1 MLIIFEE
8 LFLNNTMSDNL
19 VPDIKQSFFEM
30 QTKQDLLNLLNY
42 VKPMVYGSE
51 VKPFTFSQLNY
62 NAHNSINPD
71 RYRTFTI
78 KKKSGKDRVITAPNP
93 GLKAFQKC
101 LNYVFQLVY
110 TPNAHAYGFIPGKS
124 VVDNASVHIGQN
136 YVYNIDLKDFFPS
149 NESGRLYKRL
159 QSKPLFVNAEVASVI
174 TDLCC
179 HPMEVERLD
188 ENGNVVRVIRSVL
201 PQGAPTSPTLT
212 NILCES
218 LDFKLTKLAK
228 KYGLNYSRYAD
239 DITFSSKHNVYQDD
253 SKFIMSLRDIIN
265 KSGYIVNKD
274 KTRLQKSGARQEV
287 TGLVVSQN
295 RVNVTKKYI
304 RELRGMLFIWEKY
317 GLDILNEHF
326 IPRYLVE
333 KGHVKKNNPNVI
345 SVISGKLMYLRM
357 VRGEGD
363 SKYAALQARFDQLTN
378 KGQLFDNRMQNA
390 ENKETLSENELENVM
405 SLLEKSGFDLS
416 VLDKNG

>member
-1 MLIIFEE
+1 M
-8 LFLNNTMSDNL
+8 
-19 VPDIKQSFFEM
+19 
-30 QTKQDLLNLLNY
+30 
-42 VKPMVYGSE
+42 
-51 VKPFTFSQLNY
+51 
-62 NAHNSINPD
+62 
-71 RYRTFTI
+71 
-78 KKKSGKDRVITAPNP
+78 ITAPNP

-253 SKFIMSLRDIIN
+253 SKFIKSLRDIIN
-265 KSGYIVNKD
+265 RSGYTVNKE

-304 RELRGMLFIWEKY
+304 RELRGMLYIWEKY
-317 GLDILNEHF
+317 GLHVLYDSFL
-326 IPRYLVE
+326 PRYISE
-333 KGHVKKNNPNVI
+333 KGHVKKGNADVVN
-345 SVISGKLMYLRM
+345 VISGKLMYLRM
-357 VRGEGD
+357 VRGVDD
-363 SKYAALQARFDQLTN
+363 SKYAKLQTRFDRLT
-378 KGQLFDNRMQNA
+378 KQETDLGYQNQIRSNQ
-390 ENKETLSENELENVM
+390 ENETLSENELENVI

-416 VLDKNG
+416 VLDKKG